1 MFSGRKAK
9 ADDFSLPSQK
19 HKYRSVTA
27 ASFCASCSYTLKIE
41 ALKIF
46 CSAGRL
52 YLPPRSGKQARTG
65 VWISLAHLQLSTAE
79 STLCCLKGAGAKA
92 ASVWGELANSLVRK
106 GELKALRP
114 FSPSP
119 LHTGGSRRFPGPRLF
134 SLCSSYV
141 PLQCWVRRD
150 LSCVTAGWPCV
161 RLWHPHQG
169 LL

>member
-79 STLCCLKGAGAKA
+79 STLCCLKGAGSKSGLCLGRVGKQPGEKGRAQGPPALLTLSA
-92 ASVWGELANSLVRK
+92 AHRREQ
-106 GELKALRP
+106 AL
-114 FSPSP
+114 
-119 LHTGGSRRFPGPRLF
+119 PGAQAFLF
-134 SLCSSYV
+134 VLQLCSTPV
-141 PLQCWVRRD
+141 LGERD
-150 LSCVTAGWPCV
+150 LSCATAGWPCV